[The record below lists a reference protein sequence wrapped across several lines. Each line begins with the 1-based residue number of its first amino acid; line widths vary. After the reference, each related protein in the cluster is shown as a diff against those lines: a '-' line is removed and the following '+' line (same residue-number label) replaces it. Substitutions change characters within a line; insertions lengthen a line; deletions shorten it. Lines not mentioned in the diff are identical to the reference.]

1 MNNQYMNPNTNQSM
15 NSKPASHKWDDKC
28 MMEDL
33 LGTTKHIVEQ
43 YGTNVIEGS
52 TQQLR
57 QILNQNMDQTI
68 NDQYQIFEQLNQR
81 GWYPTKAAQQPDVQ
95 AAKQMFSQT
104 RSQLM

>member
-1 MNNQYMNPNTNQSM
+1 MNNQTINQNMNQTM
-15 NSKPASHKWDDKC
+15 NSKPASCKWDDKC

-33 LGTTKHIVEQ
+33 LDTTKHIVEQ
-43 YGTNVIEGS
+43 YSQSVIEGS

-57 QILNQNMDQTI
+57 QILNTNMDQTI

-95 AAKQMFSQT
+95 TAKQMFSQT